1 MGGQVLVGS
10 RRASRQ
16 AHGYGF
22 GSRGGAVWRRRRS
35 GGYRRGIRLCAE
47 SLSFVTGEPAA
58 VSAPASESRIVESIL
73 RLRSN
78 VRRPCAARY
87 EAANQTFYAWL
98 NVPKMP
104 SHDCE

>member
-1 MGGQVLVGS
+1 
-10 RRASRQ
+10 
-16 AHGYGF
+16 
-22 GSRGGAVWRRRRS
+22 
-35 GGYRRGIRLCAE
+35 
-47 SLSFVTGEPAA
+47 
-58 VSAPASESRIVESIL
+58 VSAPASESRIVQSIL

-104 SHDCE
+104 SHDCERWSQECVRPRKYDEYLKIGPHSSN